1 MLTTSSSQSFS
12 PETGIKFD
20 LINLSAVWREQKD
33 NISNYRSQDKEQKA
47 FQASDPKR
55 VRESNQEEKMAG
67 ERDCND
73 KSLGHQIKSRVFFP
87 SS

>member
-47 FQASDPKR
+47 FQASDPKC
-55 VRESNQEEKMAG
+55 VRESKKNNSNQKKKKGG
-67 ERDCND
+67 E
-73 KSLGHQIKSRVFFP
+73 LP
-87 SS
+87 